1 MICSGDGFA
10 GHVNRHGACVG
21 VSASMGGPHHTGRRR
36 CKSVSL
42 MSKHQIENHEWFQS
56 MLHRDI
62 HWRISIPSQSHHL
75 ISQHL
80 SLIVIRMGDDHARV
94 HQDQLCHTRVGS
106 TRDEPS
112 SLRQTPH
119 ATRTHAHTDRV
130 VGALMHTLGGPTH
143 VFENHTYAFIPT
155 WIGHAHTR
163 RYRVKIMIQH

>member
-10 GHVNRHGACVG
+10 GHVNRHGACVA

-42 MSKHQIENHEWFQS
+42 MSKHQVENHEWFQS

-119 ATRTHAHTDRV
+119 ATRTHAHTQIVWWGHSCTRW
-130 VGALMHTLGGPTH
+130 VGQRTFLKTTHTHSFPRGLDTLTQDAI
-143 VFENHTYAFIPT
+143 VS
-155 WIGHAHTR
+155 R
-163 RYRVKIMIQH
+163 S